1 MYFNLVTTLPPFVG
15 PANKGDIK
23 YETSTSTKTI
33 STTTLIT
40 TSTLTE
46 TLGPSET
53 VTSQSSDSN
62 SNGWLYLLALLPL
75 FILAIAG
82 YIFILWRKRKSNGFG
97 PISRHSDAQNRL
109 KNILRFE
116 FENEE
121 RIVNH
126 PGNSLNTIKNFTTAV
141 RVSPLP
147 INNLDNYVDMQSM
160 RNGLDQALVE
170 TTIRPKSSQNASRLS
185 DFRQVT
191 FSEKS
196 SISNEQPDSKEKL
209 SPEFYID
216 MKKKNFSIEREAI
229 NHDIQLQSSELTG
242 KISASLKA
250 KDDTINVCPLD
261 IEKCDFEIRSDFSKR
276 QCLNNPV
283 LDLNIKKITSSTPV
297 KNVTLDPKAMHS
309 NDNMPRASTHLPLLV
324 DDCTEGHGIEFDE
337 IESVET
343 VRNTHIYANE
353 PKLHARTPCNT
364 SDCLHGG
371 AQSHVE
377 ISFESDYNAGS
388 STLMDG
394 LDIKKVDNNMID
406 NRDDSFGNKCG
417 IKAQELTYCQYDSN
431 DELIEIDFRP
441 TTLTN
446 SLKTTPE
453 VPDSIRKRILMQTT
467 SNVQEVSD
475 AVDSKSFSLDD
486 SICLSERYLQ
496 AALIEDATIS
506 SIDQLIV
513 HDNHFKEKDC
523 VKNNSENQNGN
534 NLSTNIPTVLSPN
547 VPSGCVTVMSEDR
560 NEKKC
565 TYNDWDPSFQL
576 GQTINV
582 NSNVQNISIEERKSD
597 IIAARQSSSCV
608 SPILSSEGD
617 SLESNFTSIYH
628 DISDLSSFQLKR
640 SDSSFSFVEYIGNV
654 SVKNPVVVRT
664 HHSSESETSGGVEIY
679 EHEFHVPPNYITLL
693 STTTDGQMCNPE
705 AYPTYKK
712 KSFKISNVSTNIED
726 QVQLY
731 GNFYSQQSRLA
742 EADYN
747 SLSKLHM
754 DKVQKT
760 QNIKGKI
767 PPEFNNIRKLISV
780 DLEEENK
787 SRSIKAEVEDFS
799 IEFSAQFSLQT
810 DSSNNHTFYTANDC
824 QFSDSSFYTAQE
836 SLGIQSEILRSYSE
850 MTDDYSKSS
859 RSRRWT
865 LFRKSSSDSYRSC
878 LGRPLSFNFAQIYR
892 KNSFNYVLNNQ
903 ASIRRTK
910 SSGSLH
916 FSNIEEDH

>member
-1 MYFNLVTTLPPFVG
+1 LYFNLVTTPPPFVG
-15 PANKGDIK
+15 PANKGDVK

-33 STTTLIT
+33 STSTLIT
-40 TSTLTE
+40 TSTLIE

-53 VTSQSSDSN
+53 VTSQSSDTN

-75 FILAIAG
+75 FILVIAG
-82 YIFILWRKRKSNGFG
+82 YIFILWRKRKLNGFG
-97 PISRHSDAQNRL
+97 PIFRHPDAQNRL
-109 KNILRFE
+109 KNIQSFE
-116 FENEE
+116 FENED

-126 PGNSLNTIKNFTTAV
+126 PGNSLNSIKNFTKAV

-147 INNLDNYVDMQSM
+147 LNNLDNYVDMQSL

-170 TTIRPKSSQNASRLS
+170 TTICPKLSQNASRLS

-209 SPEFYID
+209 SPEFNID
-216 MKKKNFSIEREAI
+216 MKKKNFSIERETI
-229 NHDIQLQSSELTG
+229 NHDIQLQSSELSG
-242 KISASLKA
+242 GISASLRA
-250 KDDTINVCPLD
+250 NDDAINVCPLD
-261 IEKCDFEIRSDFSKR
+261 IEKCDFDFSKR
-276 QCLNNPV
+276 LYLNNPV
-283 LDLNIKKITSSTPV
+283 LDPKIKKITSSTLV
-297 KNVTLDPKAMHS
+297 KKITLDPKVMRS
-309 NDNMPRASTHLPLLV
+309 NDYMPRASTHLPLLV

-353 PKLHARTPCNT
+353 PKLHSRTQCNT

-406 NRDDSFGNKCG
+406 NRNDSFGNKCG
-417 IKAQELTYCQYDSN
+417 LKAQELTYCHYDSN

-446 SLKTTPE
+446 SLKITPE

-467 SNVQEVSD
+467 SNVQELSD
-475 AVDSKSFSLDD
+475 AVDSKSFSFDD

-534 NLSTNIPTVLSPN
+534 NLFTNISPVLPPN
-547 VPSGCVTVMSEDR
+547 VPSGSVTVMSEDR

-565 TYNDWDPSFQL
+565 TYNDWNPNPQL

-582 NSNVQNISIEERKSD
+582 NSTVQNISIEECKSD
-597 IIAARQSSSCV
+597 IISARQSSSCV
-608 SPILSSEGD
+608 SLVLSSEGD

-628 DISDLSSFQLKR
+628 DVSDLSSFQTKR

-654 SVKNPVVVRT
+654 SVKNPVVART
-664 HHSSESETSGGVEIY
+664 HHSSESDTSGGVEIY

-712 KSFKISNVSTNIED
+712 KSFKISNVSTDIDN
-726 QVQLY
+726 QVR
-731 GNFYSQQSRLA
+731 NFYSQQSRLA

-747 SLSKLHM
+747 SLSKLHI

-767 PPEFNNIRKLISV
+767 LPEFNNIRKLISV

-799 IEFSAQFSLQT
+799 IEFSAQFSLET
-810 DSSNNHTFYTANDC
+810 DTTNNHTFYTANDC

-836 SLGIQSEILRSYSE
+836 SLWIQSEILRSYSE

-865 LFRKSSSDSYRSC
+865 LSRKSSSDSYRSC